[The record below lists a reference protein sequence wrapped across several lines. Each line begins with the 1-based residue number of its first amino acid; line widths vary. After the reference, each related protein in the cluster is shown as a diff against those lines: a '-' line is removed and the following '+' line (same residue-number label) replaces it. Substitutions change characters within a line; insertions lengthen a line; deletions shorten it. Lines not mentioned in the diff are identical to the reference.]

1 MRNWYNFKFCEMK
14 KITGWLLIASLL
26 VSGCFVL
33 KNEKSG
39 IELPE
44 RGLCAHRGAMKTHPE
59 NTIPAFRA
67 AVEAGAHMIEFDVWL
82 TKDHRMVVIH
92 DSGVDRTTN
101 GTGKVSDLTF
111 SEIRALDA
119 GSWKD
124 PGFAGLQIPTPE
136 EVLKE
141 IPYNVWINIHIKGAG
156 ELPAMIAR
164 LVEAEG
170 RLHQAFLACGTEA
183 ARVAKEAVPGITICN
198 MDRQESAEKYV
209 ASTISARTGFIQL
222 LRKSEYKDFAGSVK
236 LLKENGIKVNYFGTD
251 SPEELKMLFDAEVDF
266 PLVNDIVH
274 TMQVARSL
282 GIEPAQP
289 VFKLKKSIK

>member
-1 MRNWYNFKFCEMK
+1 MK
-14 KITGWLLIASLL
+14 AKISFTLI
-26 VSGCFVL
+26 VVFIIFSGCHTTQKAASVF
-33 KNEKSG
+33 K
-39 IELPE
+39 LPG
-44 RGLCAHRGAMKTHPE
+44 RGLCAHRGAMETHPE

-67 AVEAGAHMIEFDVWL
+67 AVEAGALMIEFDVWL

-101 GTGKVSDLTF
+101 GTGKVPDLTF

-198 MDRQESAEKYV
+198 MDRQESAEEYV

-236 LLKENGIKVNYFGTD
+236 LLKENGIKVNYYGTD
-251 SPEELKMLFDAEVDF
+251 SPEELKMLFDSGVDF

-274 TMQVARSL
+274 TMQVARGL
-282 GIEPAQP
+282 GIESAQP